1 MAADPDRSAPV
12 RFHDPGDRLEAFLDE
27 VLVHCP
33 RCGARARVTPT
44 PVDAADPDA
53 PGRPPRKVVGPAPP
67 RTGGFADRRLVCGGC
82 ALVRTWPAPGA
93 RRQYVTGTDVD
104 PWFREPLWLRTD
116 VGGEVL
122 WAYNERHLDALD
134 DYIRATLRTK
144 DHTPGM
150 IHTMVNR
157 LPTWMKEA
165 RNREPLRAAIAKLRA
180 TL

>member
-1 MAADPDRSAPV
+1 MSTSSEPV

-33 RCGARARVTPT
+33 RCGERARVTQVP
-44 PVDAADPDA
+44 PDPDA
-53 PGRPPRKVVGPAPP
+53 PAAVPRKVIGHPPP
-67 RTGGFADRRLVCGGC
+67 RTGPFADRRLVCGAC
-82 ALVRTWPAPGA
+82 ALVRTWPVAGA
-93 RRQYVTGTDVD
+93 RRTYVTGTDVD
-104 PWFREPLWLRTD
+104 PWFREPLWLRAE
-116 VGGEVL
+116 VVGEVL
-122 WAYNERHLDALD
+122 WAYNARHLDVLD
-134 DYIRATLRTK
+134 EYIGATLRTK

-165 RNREPLRAAIAKLRA
+165 RNRGPLKAAIAKLRA

>member
-1 MAADPDRSAPV
+1 MSTSSEPV

-33 RCGARARVTPT
+33 RCGERARVTQVP
-44 PVDAADPDA
+44 PDPDA
-53 PGRPPRKVVGPAPP
+53 PAAAPRKVIGHAPP
-67 RTGGFADRRLVCGGC
+67 RTGPFADRRLVCGAC
-82 ALVRTWPAPGA
+82 ALVRTWPAAGT
-93 RRQYVTGTDVD
+93 RRTYVTGTDVD
-104 PWFREPLWLRTD
+104 PWFREPLWLRTE
-116 VGGEVL
+116 VVGEVL
-122 WAYNERHLDALD
+122 WAYNARHLDVLD
-134 DYIRATLRTK
+134 EYIGATLRTK

-165 RNREPLRAAIAKLRA
+165 RNRGPLKAAIAKLRA